1 MQDNRNSTTLPVLM
15 PKVEERKAGD
25 EVSAR

>member
-1 MQDNRNSTTLPVLM
+1 MRDDRNSTTLPILI
-15 PKVEERKAGD
+15 PKVEERKVGD